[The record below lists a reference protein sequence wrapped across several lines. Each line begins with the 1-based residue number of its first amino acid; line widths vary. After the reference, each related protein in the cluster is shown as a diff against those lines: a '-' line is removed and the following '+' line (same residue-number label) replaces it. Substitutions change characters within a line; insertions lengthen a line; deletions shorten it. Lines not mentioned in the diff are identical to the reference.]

1 MKVVILAGGYGT
13 RISELSCRMPKP
25 LVNIGEMPIIWH
37 IMKIYSTYGFKE
49 FVICAGYKQHLL
61 KEFFYDYF
69 KHNADVT
76 FDNLQCQNQLTL
88 HNNKAEEWKVT
99 LVDTG
104 LETMTGGRV
113 KRIKEYLDQE
123 PFLLTYG
130 DGLADIDIQALVDY
144 HKQQGK
150 MVTLSAYGIKQRF
163 GVLELADNGCVK
175 QFREK
180 QEQDR
185 QLINIGFM
193 VCEPQFLDLIEDD
206 NTVLE
211 KEPLEQA
218 VQLGQLMAYV
228 HKGFWK
234 CMDSLKEKEELD
246 KLWNEGRAPWKV
258 W

>member
-13 RISELSCRMPKP
+13 RISELSRCMPKP

-37 IMKIYSTYGFKE
+37 IMKIYSAYGFKE
-49 FVICAGYKQHLL
+49 FVICAGYKQQLL

-69 KHNADVT
+69 NHNADVT
-76 FDNLQCQNQLTL
+76 FDNLQGQNRITL
-88 HNNKAEEWKVT
+88 HKNKAEEWKVT

-104 LETMTGGRV
+104 LDTMTGGRV
-113 KRIKEYLDQE
+113 KRIKEYLGQE

-130 DGLADIDIQALVDY
+130 DGLADIDINSLVDY

-150 MVTLSAYGIKQRF
+150 MVTMSAYGIKQRF
-163 GVLELADNGCVK
+163 GVLELDDKGCVK

-180 QEQDR
+180 QDQDS
-185 QLINIGFM
+185 QLINIGYM

-206 NTVLE
+206 ATVLE
-211 KEPLEQA
+211 KAPLEQA
-218 VQLGQLMAYV
+218 ALYGQLAVYI
-228 HKGFWK
+228 HKSFWK

-246 KLWNEGRAPWKV
+246 KLWNDGNAPWKV